1 LPKPKT
7 IPDWYERATPIEKF
21 AERILVPEKGSVIV
35 CLKNVVFAVIARVTD
50 APIGKHHRAFVFAER
65 VIVRPLHLPFVVRE
79 SVKPEFGLLSGKVT
93 AAVLLSSAAVVRMIV
108 HRTVVRLSLGN
119 LMDANVPNAF
129 ILNKRAKGVP
139 RLSGYGRNSSV
150 ATRWSVLF
158 GRNFGARSSLTPSF
172 ATVCSC
178 LSNVLRGWKLADL
191 LSDF

>member
-1 LPKPKT
+1 M
-7 IPDWYERATPIEKF
+7 PIEKF
-21 AERILVPEKGSVIV
+21 AERIPDPEKGSVIV
-35 CLKNVVFAVIARVTD
+35 CLKNVVFAVIVRVIA
-50 APIGKHHRAFVFAER
+50 APIGKLHRVFVFAER
-65 VIVRPLHLPFVVRE
+65 VIVRPLHLPFAVRE
-79 SVKPEFGLLSGKVT
+79 SVKLEFGLLLGKVSG
-93 AAVLLSSAAVVRMIV
+93 AVLLSSAAVVRMIV
-108 HRTVVRLSLGN
+108 HLTVVRLSLAK

-129 ILNKRAKGVP
+129 ILNKPAKGGLP

>member
-1 LPKPKT
+1 M
-7 IPDWYERATPIEKF
+7 PIEKF
-21 AERILVPEKGSVIV
+21 AERIPDPEKGSVIV
-35 CLKNVVFAVIARVTD
+35 CLKSVVFAVIARVIA
-50 APIGKHHRAFVFAER
+50 APIGKLHRVFVFAER
-65 VIVRPLHLPFVVRE
+65 VIVLLQLPSAVRE
-79 SVKPEFGLLSGKVT
+79 IVNLEFGLLPEKVT
-93 AAVLLSSAAVVRMIV
+93 AAVLLSFVAVVGVIDQLK
-108 HRTVVRLSLGN
+108 VVRLSLGK

-129 ILNKRAKGVP
+129 ILNKLARGVLP

-150 ATRWSVLF
+150 ATGWSVLF